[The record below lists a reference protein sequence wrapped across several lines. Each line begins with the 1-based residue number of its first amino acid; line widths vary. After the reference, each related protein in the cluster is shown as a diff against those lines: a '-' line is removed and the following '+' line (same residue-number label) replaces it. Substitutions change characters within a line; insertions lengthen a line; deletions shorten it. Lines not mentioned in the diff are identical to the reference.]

1 MNRLPE
7 LPQLHI
13 VPTITLQP
21 HEHVDR
27 GRAEQLIRSLQSEGF
42 LKNPPVVMPLA
53 GESERYVVLDGAN
66 RTTAFQHMGFPHML
80 VQIAGRGVD
89 VQSWNHAFLGLSV
102 MPVIETI
109 QRLDGVDLVEAT
121 EADARRRLANR
132 ESLAFLAV
140 PGAGLWELTAS
151 TDEMGERVDLLA
163 AVVTLFEGRNRA
175 ERTNAVS
182 LDGLTQLYPDLACL
196 AVYPSFGV
204 EDVIEVVA
212 GGRLFPSGITR
223 FMISPRALRLN
234 FPLALLADRS
244 SRQSKEQALEE
255 WILQRM
261 DQRRIRF
268 YAESTFLFDE

>member
-1 MNRLPE
+1 LSQLPE
-7 LPQLHI
+7 LPKLHI
-13 VPTITLQP
+13 VPTETLQP

-42 LKNPPVVMPLA
+42 LKNPPVVLPLA
-53 GESERYVVLDGAN
+53 EEAERYVVLDGAN

-80 VQIAGRGVD
+80 VQIAQTGVE

-109 QRLDGVDLVEAT
+109 KRLDGVDLVEAAET
-121 EADARRRLANR
+121 DARRRLAAR
-132 ESLAFLAV
+132 DSLAYLAT
-140 PGAGLWELTAS
+140 PEGGLWELITETS
-151 TDEMGERVDLLA
+151 ELGEQVDLLA

-182 LDGLTQLYPDLACL
+182 LNGVAQLYQDLACL

-204 EDVIEVVA
+204 EDVVEVVA
-212 GGRLFPSGITR
+212 NGRLFPSGITR
-223 FMISPRALRLN
+223 FLISPRALRLN

-244 SRQSKEQALEE
+244 SRESKEGALEQ

-261 DQRRIRF
+261 DQRQIRY